1 MKRSAARTRP
11 SSMCVQDQTHLFCV
25 KHDLPLSLTPPAL
38 VSPGAFI
45 KAARHKQIDASKQG
59 KTEPD
64 GGSGERDPYPSLT
77 EEDGEKELLLFLG
90 TTSGVRVKNAPPV
103 ALTAGM
109 KSCRGAVLT
118 LSIAVWI
125 ISPTSLI
132 KTGSQ

>member
-1 MKRSAARTRP
+1 
-11 SSMCVQDQTHLFCV
+11 MCVQDQTHLFCV

-45 KAARHKQIDASKQG
+45 KAARRKQIDASKQG

-90 TTSGVRVKNAPPV
+90 TMSGVRVKNTNGRNEVVQRCGPHTIDRSLDNQPHESNQDGIPV
-103 ALTAGM
+103 RIQ
-109 KSCRGAVLT
+109 S
-118 LSIAVWI
+118 
-125 ISPTSLI
+125 
-132 KTGSQ
+132 